1 VDLLPARNGIEEF
14 ELRRR
19 SVLSFLKEEERAEVS
34 KGRRVYRVF
43 WKKRSVLS
51 STI

>member
-14 ELRRR
+14 ELRRK
-19 SVLSFLKEEERAEVS
+19 SVLRFLKEE
-34 KGRRVYRVF
+34 GVYWVF
-43 WKKRSVLS
+43 WRKRSVLS